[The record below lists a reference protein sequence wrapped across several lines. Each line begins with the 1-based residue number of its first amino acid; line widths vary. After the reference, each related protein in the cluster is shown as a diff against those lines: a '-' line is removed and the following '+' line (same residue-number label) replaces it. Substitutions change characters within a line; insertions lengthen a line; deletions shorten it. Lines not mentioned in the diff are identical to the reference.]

1 MVQRIPTH
9 MMKDLASSSASG
21 TSDANSGKVV
31 QLNSTGYIPDAY
43 ISGSSGVAWGAITGT
58 LSGQSDLQT
67 ALNAKVDD
75 GAVTSSGL
83 TMATAKL
90 LGRTTA
96 STGAP
101 EEITVGSGLTMSA
114 GTLTATGGGGGFT
127 PLVDQWRLTADLSP
141 GSSGVDP
148 ITSNLS
154 RVALV
159 GSSGMAVASG
169 VWTFPSTG
177 FYKIDA
183 SLYADL
189 GAGGGGV
196 IATMYVTTNASAGD
210 GVTWTEISQGAEAG
224 NFQIEYGTIT
234 VGSIVDVTSVTD
246 VKVKFGVAL
255 EGNSGNKLL
264 GSSTSN
270 RTFFTF
276 SRLGDT

>member
-1 MVQRIPTH
+1 MTTKVSTS
-9 MMKDLASSSASG
+9 MLESLAPASASG

-43 ISGSSGVAWGAITGT
+43 ISGI
-58 LSGQSDLQT
+58 
-67 ALNAKVDD
+67 
-75 GAVTSSGL
+75 
-83 TMATAKL
+83 
-90 LGRTTA
+90 
-96 STGAP
+96 
-101 EEITVGSGLTMSA
+101 
-114 GTLTATGGGGGFT
+114 GGFT

-141 GSSGVDP
+141 GSSGVNP

-183 SLYADL
+183 SLYADVGS
-189 GAGGGGV
+189 GAGGI

-210 GVTWTEISQGAEAG
+210 SVTWTEISQGAEAG
-224 NFQIEYGTIT
+224 NYQIEYGTIT
-234 VGSIVDVTSVTD
+234 VGSIIDVTSVTD

-255 EGNSGNKLL
+255 EGNSSNKFL